1 MSGAQRRGQPGW
13 IVGRA
18 PTGRTGPR
26 GFHHRLFGRDASPA
40 ASGAGR
46 EPRADPGAEGT
57 GGGVTR
63 PPSLLARASGAGRE
77 PRADPGAEGTGG
89 GVTRPPSLLAR
100 ECRVTL
106 PTGCWAGRQVPGRSA
121 GRLFM
126 RAASSLWWNP
136 GERRE
141 RGGARLT
148 RRVREEPPP
157 GELARVYFDR
167 NATQSAAKRRGSA
180 GMHRRSSPHRENWA
194 AWVSPQAARPIS
206 ASRSSQR
213 ARTPRRSSRVR
224 PWSCRGSA

>member
-1 MSGAQRRGQPGW
+1 MYFDRSATMSGAQRRGQPGW

-63 PPSLLARASGAGRE
+63 PPSLLS
-77 PRADPGAEGTGG
+77 
-89 GVTRPPSLLAR
+89 R